1 MKKGN
6 AMKTGYSYAINY
18 FRKVEGQGWTFESF
32 KTTDDAV
39 RMHLR
44 SLIRQK
50 QSGQVRTIEMSR
62 LK

>member
-1 MKKGN
+1 M
-6 AMKTGYSYAINY
+6 TGYTYSINFY
-18 FRKVEGQGWTFESF
+18 KKVDRLGWMFQSF

-50 QSGQVRTIEMSR
+50 REGTVRALEAVK